1 MKEPSISFYS
11 VGTFS
16 LKTEAAVAACIKA
29 IAAEESFEVGSITF
43 VFCDDNY
50 LLKINKEFLDHDT
63 YTDIITFDYSVGN
76 EIISEV
82 YVSTDRVE
90 ENAKKY
96 KQTFENEIH
105 RVMIHGVLHLCGY
118 NDKLAEEKQIMR
130 EKENHYLSLL
140 PKLLSDRAKQL

>member
-1 MKEPSISFYS
+1 MKESIISFHS

-16 LKTEAAVAACIKA
+16 LKTEDAVTVCINA
-29 IAAEESFEVGSITF
+29 IAEEESREVGDITF

-50 LLKINKEFLDHDT
+50 LLKINNEFLDHDT

-76 EIISEV
+76 EIISEI

-105 RVMIHGVLHLCGY
+105 RVMIHGALHLCGY
-118 NDKLAEEKQIMR
+118 KDKLPEEKQIMR
-130 EKENHYLSLL
+130 DKENHYLSLL
-140 PKLLSDRAKQL
+140 A

>member
-1 MKEPSISFYS
+1 MGESKISFQS

-16 LKTEAAVAACIKA
+16 LKTESAVTKCVKA
-29 IAAEESFEVGSITF
+29 LVKQELREIGDITF

-50 LLKINKEFLDHDT
+50 LHKINLEFLDHDT

-76 EIISEV
+76 EVISEI
-82 YVSTDRVE
+82 YISIDRVE

-96 KQTFENEIH
+96 SQTFENEIH

-118 NDKLAEEKQIMR
+118 KDKLAEDKQIMR
-130 EKENHYLSLL
+130 DKENHYLSLL
-140 PKLLSDRAKQL
+140 D

>member
-1 MKEPSISFYS
+1 MKESNISFYS
-11 VGTFS
+11 VSTFS
-16 LKTEAAVAACIKA
+16 LKTESSVADCIKV
-29 IAAEESFEVGSITF
+29 ITAEESRQVGDITF

-76 EIISEV
+76 EIISEI

-90 ENAKKY
+90 ENAKKH

-130 EKENHYLSLL
+130 DKENHYLSLL
-140 PKLLSDRAKQL
+140 A

>member
-1 MKEPSISFYS
+1 MKGSNISFYS
-11 VGTFS
+11 VSTFS

-29 IAAEESFEVGSITF
+29 ITVEESREVGDITF

-76 EIISEV
+76 EIISEI
-82 YVSTDRVE
+82 YVSTERVE

-130 EKENHYLSLL
+130 DKENHYLSLL
-140 PKLLSDRAKQL
+140 A

>member
-1 MKEPSISFYS
+1 MKESNISFHS

-16 LKTEAAVAACIKA
+16 LKTEAAFALCIKA
-29 IAAEESFEVGSITF
+29 IAEEESREVGDISF

-50 LLKINKEFLDHDT
+50 LLKINNEFLDHDT
-63 YTDIITFDYSVGN
+63 YTDIITFDYSAGN
-76 EIISEV
+76 ELISEI

-118 NDKLAEEKQIMR
+118 KDKLTEEKQIMR
-130 EKENHYLSLL
+130 DKENHYLSLL
-140 PKLLSDRAKQL
+140 V

>member
-1 MKEPSISFYS
+1 MKESNISFYS

-16 LKTEAAVAACIKA
+16 LKTESEITTCIKA
-29 IAAEESFEVGSITF
+29 IAADESWEVRDIAF

-76 EIISEV
+76 EIISEI

-105 RVMIHGVLHLCGY
+105 RVIIHGVLHLCGY
-118 NDKLAEEKQIMR
+118 NDKTEEEKQIMR
-130 EKENHYLSLL
+130 DKENHYLSLL
-140 PKLLSDRAKQL
+140 A

>member
-1 MKEPSISFYS
+1 MKESNISFHS

-16 LKTEAAVAACIKA
+16 LKTGAAVALCIKA
-29 IAAEESFEVGSITF
+29 IAEEELREVGDISF

-50 LLKINKEFLDHDT
+50 LLKINSEFLDHDT
-63 YTDIITFDYSVGN
+63 YTDIITFNYSVGN
-76 EIISEV
+76 ELISEI
-82 YVSTDRVE
+82 YISTDRVE

-118 NDKLAEEKQIMR
+118 KDKLTEEKQIMR
-130 EKENHYLSLL
+130 DKENHYLSLL
-140 PKLLSDRAKQL
+140 V

>member
-1 MKEPSISFYS
+1 MKESNISFYS
-11 VGTFS
+11 VRTFS
-16 LKTEAAVAACIKA
+16 LKTEAAVTACIKA
-29 IAAEESFEVGSITF
+29 ITAEESREIGNITF

-63 YTDIITFDYSVGN
+63 YTDIITFDYSAGN
-76 EIISEV
+76 EIISEI

-90 ENAKKY
+90 ENAKKH
-96 KQTFENEIH
+96 KQTFEKEMH

-130 EKENHYLSLL
+130 DKENHYLSLM
-140 PKLLSDRAKQL
+140 A

>member
-1 MKEPSISFYS
+1 MGESKISFQS

-16 LKTEAAVAACIKA
+16 LKTEPAVTKCVKA
-29 IAAEESFEVGSITF
+29 LVKQELREIGDITF

-50 LLKINKEFLDHDT
+50 LHKINLEFLDHDT

-76 EIISEV
+76 EVISEI
-82 YVSTDRVE
+82 YISIDRVA

-96 KQTFENEIH
+96 SQTFENEIH

-118 NDKLAEEKQIMR
+118 NDKLAEDKQIMR
-130 EKENHYLSLL
+130 DKENHYLSLL
-140 PKLLSDRAKQL
+140 D

>member
-1 MKEPSISFYS
+1 MRESNISFYP
-11 VGTFS
+11 VDTFS
-16 LKTEAAVAACIKA
+16 PKTEAAVAACIKA
-29 IAAEESFEVGSITF
+29 IAAEESREVGDITF

-50 LLKINKEFLDHDT
+50 LLKINNEFLDHDT

-76 EIISEV
+76 EIISEI

-105 RVMIHGVLHLCGY
+105 RVMIHGALHLCGY
-118 NDKLAEEKQIMR
+118 KDKLPEEKQIMR
-130 EKENHYLSLL
+130 DKENHYLSLL
-140 PKLLSDRAKQL
+140 A

>member
-1 MKEPSISFYS
+1 MKESNISFYS
-11 VGTFS
+11 VRTFS
-16 LKTEAAVAACIKA
+16 LKTEAAVTACIKA
-29 IAAEESFEVGSITF
+29 ITAEESREIGNITF

-63 YTDIITFDYSVGN
+63 YTDIITFDYSAGN

-96 KQTFENEIH
+96 KQAFEKEMH

-130 EKENHYLSLL
+130 DKENHYLSLM
-140 PKLLSDRAKQL
+140 A

>member
-1 MKEPSISFYS
+1 MKGSNISFYS

-16 LKTEAAVAACIKA
+16 LKTEAEVAACIKA
-29 IAAEESFEVGSITF
+29 ITAEELREVGDITF
-43 VFCDDNY
+43 VFCDDNH
-50 LLKINKEFLDHDT
+50 LHKINKEFLDHDT

-76 EIISEV
+76 EIISEI

-118 NDKLAEEKQIMR
+118 NDKLAKERKIMR
-130 EKENHYLSLL
+130 DKENHYLSLL
-140 PKLLSDRAKQL
+140 A

>member
-1 MKEPSISFYS
+1 MGESKISFQS

-16 LKTEAAVAACIKA
+16 LKTEAAVTSCIKA
-29 IAAEESFEVGSITF
+29 LVKQELREIGDITI

-50 LLKINKEFLDHDT
+50 LHKINLEFLDHDT

-76 EIISEV
+76 EIVSEV
-82 YVSTDRVE
+82 YISVDRVS

-105 RVMIHGVLHLCGY
+105 RVMVHGVLHLCGY
-118 NDKLAEEKQIMR
+118 KDKLAEDKQIMR
-130 EKENHYLSLL
+130 DKENHYLSLL
-140 PKLLSDRAKQL
+140 S

>member
-1 MKEPSISFYS
+1 MKESNISFYS

-29 IAAEESFEVGSITF
+29 IAAEESRKVGDITF
-43 VFCDDNY
+43 VFCDDNH

-63 YTDIITFDYSVGN
+63 YTDIITFDYSSGN
-76 EIISEV
+76 EMISEI
-82 YVSTDRVE
+82 YVSTTRVE

-105 RVMIHGVLHLCGY
+105 RVIIHGVLHLCGY
-118 NDKLAEEKQIMR
+118 NDKTEEEKQIMR
-130 EKENHYLSLL
+130 DKENHYLSLL
-140 PKLLSDRAKQL
+140 A

>member
-1 MKEPSISFYS
+1 MGESKISFQS

-16 LKTEAAVAACIKA
+16 LKTESAVTKCVKA
-29 IAAEESFEVGSITF
+29 LVKQELREIGDITF

-50 LLKINKEFLDHDT
+50 LHKINLEFLDHDT

-76 EIISEV
+76 EVISEI
-82 YVSTDRVE
+82 YISIDRVE

-96 KQTFENEIH
+96 SQTFENEIH

-118 NDKLAEEKQIMR
+118 KDKLAEDKQIMR
-130 EKENHYLSLL
+130 DKENHYLSLL
-140 PKLLSDRAKQL
+140 G

>member
-1 MKEPSISFYS
+1 MKGSNISFYS

-29 IAAEESFEVGSITF
+29 ITAEELREVGDITF

-76 EIISEV
+76 EIISEI

-130 EKENHYLSLL
+130 DKENHYLSLL
-140 PKLLSDRAKQL
+140 A

>member
-1 MKEPSISFYS
+1 MKESNISFCS
-11 VGTFS
+11 VSTFS
-16 LKTEAAVAACIKA
+16 LKTEAAVAACIKV
-29 IAAEESFEVGSITF
+29 IVAEESREVGHITF

-76 EIISEV
+76 EIISEI
-82 YVSTDRVE
+82 YVSTTRVE

-105 RVMIHGVLHLCGY
+105 RVIIHGVLHLCGY
-118 NDKLAEEKQIMR
+118 NDKTEEEKQIMR
-130 EKENHYLSLL
+130 DKENHYLSLL
-140 PKLLSDRAKQL
+140 A

>member
-1 MKEPSISFYS
+1 MKESNISFYS

-16 LKTEAAVAACIKA
+16 LKTEAAVASCIKT
-29 IAAEESFEVGSITF
+29 ITVEESREIGGLTF

-50 LLKINKEFLDHDT
+50 LLKINTEFLDHDA
-63 YTDIITFDYSVGN
+63 YTDIITFDYSAGN
-76 EIISEV
+76 EIISEI

-130 EKENHYLSLL
+130 DKENHYLSLL
-140 PKLLSDRAKQL
+140 A